1 MAEPAQREDRKPR
14 QTHQPERRQAL
25 FDFKRKAIL
34 DAARR
39 VLGAKGADGLT
50 IRAVAAEAGYAP
62 GAVYSYFRS
71 RAELL
76 AELHVQD
83 LAALARSL
91 REMKATQPKDVL
103 AARLCDLFSHLARDE
118 GAIDALM
125 YPLGAGG
132 GDVGAEARRAVT
144 GRFIALLTSLHE
156 PLAKGGHAQ
165 ASALTL
171 ASAASSIG
179 LAILSRTGS
188 LEALQMD
195 GARVLAA
202 LSAALIPGDPA

>member
-1 MAEPAQREDRKPR
+1 MAEPARRESAKTR
-14 QTHQPERRQAL
+14 QQPERRQAL
-25 FDFKRKAIL
+25 YDFKRKAIL

-39 VLGAKGADGLT
+39 VLGAFGADALT

-83 LAALARSL
+83 LAHMARSL
-91 REMKATQPKDVL
+91 REMKAAEPHGVL
-103 AARLCDLFSHLARDE
+103 AARLTDLFNHLAHDE

-125 YPLGAGG
+125 FPMGAGG
-132 GDVGAEARRAVT
+132 GDVGPEARRAVT

-156 PLAKGGHAQ
+156 PLAKGGHAVPH
-165 ASALTL
+165 ANALTL
-171 ASAASSIG
+171 AAAATSIG
-179 LAILSRTGS
+179 LAVLSRTGS

-195 GARVLAA
+195 GAEVLKS
-202 LSAALIPGDPA
+202 LSAALIPGERQ

>member
-1 MAEPAQREDRKPR
+1 MAEPMRRNDVKP
-14 QTHQPERRQAL
+14 QRRQAL
-25 FDFKRKAIL
+25 YDFKRKAIL

-39 VLGAKGADGLT
+39 ALAAGGADALT
-50 IRAVAAEAGYAP
+50 IRAVAAQAGYAP

-91 REMKATQPKDVL
+91 REMKAAGTTEVFG
-103 AARLCDLFSHLARDE
+103 ARLSDLFTHLAHDE

-125 YPLGAGG
+125 YSFGAGG

-156 PLAKGGHAQ
+156 PLTKGGYDA
-165 ASALTL
+165 ARSNALTL
-171 ASAASSIG
+171 ASAAAAIG
-179 LAILSRTGS
+179 LAVLSRTGS
-188 LEALQMD
+188 LDALHMD
-195 GARVLAA
+195 GGDVLKA
-202 LSAALIPGDPA
+202 LSAVLIPSEE

>member
-1 MAEPAQREDRKPR
+1 MAEPVRHAAAKPN
-14 QTHQPERRQAL
+14 QQPERRQAL
-25 FDFKRKAIL
+25 YDFKRKAIL

-39 VLGAKGADGLT
+39 VLAAHGADGLT

-91 REMKATQPKDVL
+91 REMKSATPHDVL
-103 AARLCDLFSHLARDE
+103 GARLSDLFTHLAHDE

-132 GDVGAEARRAVT
+132 GAVSAEARRAVT

-156 PLAKGGHAQ
+156 PLAKSGHAQ
-165 ASALTL
+165 ANASALTL
-171 ASAASSIG
+171 AAAASAIG
-179 LAILSRTGS
+179 LSVLSRTGS

-195 GARVLAA
+195 GAAVLRA
-202 LSAALIPGDPA
+202 LSDVLLSGRRE